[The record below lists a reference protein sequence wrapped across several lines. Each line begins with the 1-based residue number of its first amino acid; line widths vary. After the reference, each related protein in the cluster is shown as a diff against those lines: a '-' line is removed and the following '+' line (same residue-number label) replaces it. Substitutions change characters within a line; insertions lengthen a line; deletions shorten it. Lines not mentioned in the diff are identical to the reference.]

1 MTQAMTEFVYTT
13 YINSTPQKVWDA
25 ITNPEFARQYWAH
38 ENISDW
44 KKGSEWKHVS
54 VEGKNTKI
62 VGKVLESDPPKRLVM
77 TWASAANTADE
88 SQVAFDIRL
97 VDGLVRL
104 DVVHS
109 KLSADMGR
117 GVSRG
122 WPLVLSSMKSFLETG
137 NPIDVMAV
145 LKQI

>member
-1 MTQAMTEFVYTT
+1 MSNNEMIYTT
-13 YINSTPQKVWDA
+13 YIKTTPEKLWAA

-54 VEGKNTKI
+54 ADGKGIRI
-62 VGKVLESDPPKRLVM
+62 VGKILESDPPKRLVM
-77 TWASAANTADE
+77 TWASPANKADE
-88 SQVAFDIRL
+88 SQVAFDIRT
-97 VDGLVRL
+97 VDDLVRL

-109 KLSADMGR
+109 KLSADMAR

-137 NPIDVMAV
+137 KPIDVMAV
-145 LKQI
+145 LRQV